1 MSTELADMGSNLAV
15 RPVTRR
21 DSFVIL
27 GATNH
32 YRIVN
37 GRSYRDFVVR
47 MADGQRRIIAR
58 PVAA

>member
-1 MSTELADMGSNLAV
+1 MGSNLAV